1 MLQNPEVWALVGT
14 VAVALAAII
23 VGGVKFVVK
32 QVDAIV
38 KASETKVDDK
48 IWKATKAGL
57 REALDELAAEAQ
69 SEVDAG
75 K

>member
-1 MLQNPEVWALVGT
+1 MFENPEVWALVGT
-14 VAVALAAII
+14 VAVALGAVI

-32 QVDAIV
+32 QVDVIV

-48 IWKATKAGL
+48 IWMATKAGL

-69 SEVDAG
+69 AEVAAG

>member
-1 MLQNPEVWALVGT
+1 MLQNPEVWAFVGT
-14 VAVALAAII
+14 LAVALAAII

-48 IWKATKAGL
+48 VWKATKAGL

-69 SEVDAG
+69 AEVDAG

>member
-1 MLQNPEVWALVGT
+1 MFANPELWAFVGT
-14 VAVALAAII
+14 VAVALAAVI

-48 IWKATKAGL
+48 IWRATKGGL

-69 SEVDAG
+69 AELDKGA
-75 K
+75 